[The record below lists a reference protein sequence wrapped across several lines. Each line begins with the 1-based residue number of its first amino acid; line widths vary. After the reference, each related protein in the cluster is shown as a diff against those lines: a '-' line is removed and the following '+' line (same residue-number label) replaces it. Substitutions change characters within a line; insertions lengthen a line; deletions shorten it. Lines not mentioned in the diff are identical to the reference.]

1 MNQVEG
7 AVNEGGRKPSIWDT
21 FSRTPGPLGLTIYH
35 ARTHVHGVWSVLHE
49 ILYISDEM

>member
-21 FSRTPGPLGLTIYH
+21 FSRIPGPLGLTIYH
-35 ARTHVHGVWSVLHE
+35 ARNHVWSVLHE